1 MFRRCMLISLDM
13 KTRNCAC
20 CRGTGKEVD
29 QRELGKEMMNLRN
42 KKGIS
47 LRDMGRIVNLSA
59 PYLSDLERGNRTWN
73 TGLIIKYKE
82 ICK

>member
-20 CRGTGKEVD
+20 CQGTGKEVD

-47 LRDMGRIVNLSA
+47 LRDMGRMVNLSA
-59 PYLSDLERGNRTWN
+59 PYLSDLERGNRNWN